1 MLPKLN
7 KILYATDIGPGAPYV
22 FRYALSLAHQY
33 QGQLHVLHA
42 MEPLSTFGQSLVE
55 LHISPN
61 QSEELHKA
69 AREKA
74 RNRLNERIDRLIEG
88 ETASMPE
95 GRALIASVECIEGFP
110 AATILAQAKKLEV
123 DAIVI
128 GTHRHTALGEALLG
142 STARKVLHGAAIPV
156 LLTRIPDGF
165 REEGY

>member
-1 MLPKLN
+1 MLPAFK

-33 QGQLHVLHA
+33 QGKIEVLHA

-55 LHISPN
+55 LHISHN
-61 QSEELHKA
+61 QSEEMHKA

-74 RNRLNERIDRLIEG
+74 RARLNERIDRLIEG
-88 ETASMPE
+88 EISSMPE
-95 GRALIASVECIEGFP
+95 GRALIGNIEVIEGFP
-110 AATILAQAKKLEV
+110 APTILAQAKKLQV

-142 STARKVLHGAAIPV
+142 STARKVLHGSAIPV

-165 REEGY
+165 SEVGY